1 MPAGNATFP
10 LEFSRGMMPL
20 RGPRVDLKLRYDA
33 IEPCLTNRRSSL
45 VHRWNVGRLARL
57 GSAIVLVTA
66 AAQPAI
72 AQAGFPYERDLV
84 FDARPMRGGKRV
96 PILSIDQTGRAQIDL
111 WCKRGQG
118 EALVAGDGITILIGA
133 MREESC
139 TPERA
144 QADEELIAALG
155 QVTSWSARGDVV
167 TLSGGPTTLR
177 FRAAT
182 N

>member
-1 MPAGNATFP
+1 
-10 LEFSRGMMPL
+10 MMPL
-20 RGPRVDLKLRYDA
+20 PGPRVELKLRYDA
-33 IEPCLTNRRSSL
+33 IAPGLSNWRSLLVYRRNL
-45 VHRWNVGRLARL
+45 ADFARL
-57 GSAIVLVTA
+57 SFTCLLFAV

-72 AQAGFPYERDLV
+72 AQAEFPYERDLV

-96 PILSIDQTGRAQIDL
+96 PILSIDSAGRAQIDL

-118 EALVAGDGITILIGA
+118 EAVIAGDSITILVGA

-144 QADEELIAALG
+144 QADEEMIEALAG
-155 QVTSWSARGDVV
+155 ITGWSVRGGII
-167 TLSGGPTTLR
+167 TLTGGKTLR
-177 FRAAT
+177 FRVAA